1 VLSSVIKGA
10 GIIELFASAQRE
22 WTIQELSRETGMPQP
37 SVHHFVSTFR
47 SIGWLVQDPSTKRYR
62 LGVRMWEIGC
72 TAVNFHEVADAAR
85 GYLRALMERCGETVH
100 LGLIARDNPYT
111 VVYVDRVDSSE
122 PVRIVTALGSK
133 VPSHSSAM
141 GKAILAHNPDL
152 EAAVLQG
159 PLDPLTQETIVDADA
174 LKADLAATRTR
185 GYSIARGEFMGEM
198 VGIAAPVF
206 ERVGGATYGIGL
218 WNSVVR
224 MTPEY
229 VEEVAPLLVATAR
242 DVSRQLGYRGRD

>member
-1 VLSSVIKGA
+1 MLTSVIKGA
-10 GIIELFASAQRE
+10 ALIDLFAGPRRE
-22 WTIQELSRETGMPQP
+22 WTIQELSRETGMPPP
-37 SVHHFVSTFR
+37 SIHHFVSTFR
-47 SIGWLVQDPSTKRYR
+47 SLGWLVQDSATKRYR

-72 TAVNFHEVADAAR
+72 SAVNFHEVADAAR
-85 GYLRALMERCGETVH
+85 EHLRALMEKCGETVH
-100 LGLIARDNPYT
+100 LGLIARENPHT

-141 GKAILAHNPDL
+141 GKAILAHNAEL
-152 EAAVLQG
+152 EAAVLG
-159 PLDPLTQETIVDADA
+159 SPLDALTNDTIVDAEA
-174 LKADLAATRTR
+174 LKSDLATTRER

-206 ERVGGATYGIGL
+206 ERVGGAVYGIGL

-224 MTPEY
+224 MTPDY
-229 VEEVAPLLVATAR
+229 IDQVAPMLAAAAR
-242 DVSRQLGYRGRD
+242 DLSRQLGYRQRD